1 MLTDAQIDQLAQAY
15 TKYYRSGHGARRH
28 REVVD
33 PPGLWYFLDVDLQP
47 IGHAGFFVSRWD
59 GRVIPL
65 GTGHLTPFLLSEF
78 DMETEA
84 GMTEVLKRILSPR
97 MTGPGP
103 LPDKH
108 GLRVTTSG
116 TESDG

>member
-33 PPGLWYFLDVDLQP
+33 PPGLWYGIDSDLP
-47 IGHAGFFVSRWD
+47 RTGDAGFFVSRWD

-65 GTGHLTPFLLSEF
+65 GSGHFTPFQHNDLDLT
-78 DMETEA
+78 TEV
-84 GMTEVLKRILSPR
+84 GLTEVLKRILAPK

-108 GLRVTTSG
+108 GLRVSTSS
-116 TESDG
+116 TEPFG